1 MNSHFTRCLTPRKS
15 HIFFPRAVFGCCR
28 LVLMAN
34 IRSPFD
40 KLAGCYY
47 LARLADKIRL
57 ELLGQLSED
66 YRPYLFHPH
75 GADTRFIKFFAL
87 EKEELIEAVKASN
100 QNDSVL
106 GNWFGQRTALDEE
119 KRNRWN
125 ELAVNL
131 GKSGY
136 PMFKT
141 LIWAKE
147 NLLPKCSD
155 PSIDTVFKAI
165 EWDEG
170 RRSSP

>member
-1 MNSHFTRCLTPRKS
+1 
-15 HIFFPRAVFGCCR
+15 
-28 LVLMAN
+28 MAN

-75 GADTRFIKFFAL
+75 GADTRFMKFFAL
-87 EKEELIEAVKASN
+87 DKDELVEAVKSTNSDA
-100 QNDSVL
+100 VL
-106 GNWFGQRTALDEE
+106 ADWFTRRAALDDE

-125 ELAVNL
+125 ELAVKL

-155 PSIDTVFKAI
+155 PRIDTVFKAI

-170 RRSSP
+170 RLPQP